1 MKKTDVLVTGTFNVV
16 HAGHVRLLE
25 FASRYGSVTVGLNAD
40 PYLKKK
46 YGDKA
51 VPLIDRTYVLSSN
64 KYVDNVIVF
73 MEDTPLKLI
82 KKLKPRV
89 YIKGPDYMNV
99 DLPEAEAL
107 ASVGAHVIVQPAVKE
122 YSSTELVENLP
133 ETVFKKLDKY
143 T

>member
-1 MKKTDVLVTGTFNVV
+1 MKTEVLVTGTFSIV

-25 FASRYGSVTVGLNAD
+25 FASRYGSVTVGINAD
-40 PYLKKK
+40 PYLRKK

-64 KYVDNVIVF
+64 KFVDKVIVF
-73 MEDTPLKLI
+73 MEDTPAKLI
-82 KKLKPRV
+82 KKLKPKV
-89 YIKGPDYMNV
+89 YVRGPDYLNV
-99 DLPEAEAL
+99 ELPEQEAL
-107 ASVGAHVIVQPAVKE
+107 TSVGAHVIIQPAVKE

-133 ETVFKKLDKY
+133 EKVFKKLDKY